1 MRNKS
6 ILITMAI
13 ILTLGLALTSC
24 GSKST
29 QAPTQVPAGKA
40 TVAPSTDGAD
50 GQTLLNTRCSV
61 CHDLSRVTRNK
72 LSADQWTQVVSKMV
86 GNGAK
91 LTSAEQKTLVDY
103 LAKTYGP

>member
-29 QAPTQVPAGKA
+29 QAPAGNA
-40 TVAPSTDGAD
+40 TVAPSTGGAD
-50 GQTLLNTRCSV
+50 GQTLLNTRCTV

-72 LSADQWTQVVSKMV
+72 LSADQWNQVVSKMV

-91 LTSAEQKTLVDY
+91 LTSAEQQTVIDY